1 MTQSIQILNGTKVDS
16 ATGKYTLPVGFDHS
30 WFTSVKKQSV
40 TDEQKQIA
48 LTKGMVELNLPV
60 EAQKYYQEIMQEALK
75 NVPVKQ
81 WDKAIQELNQLLL
94 FDDKGNILRVM
105 PVNFGAGKWR
115 DYPEKWQE

>member
-1 MTQSIQILNGTKVDS
+1 
-16 ATGKYTLPVGFDHS
+16 
-30 WFTSVKKQSV
+30 
-40 TDEQKQIA
+40 

-94 FDDKGNILRVM
+94 FDDKGNILRVL
-105 PVNFGAGKWR
+105 PVNFGAGNGVIILKNGKN
-115 DYPEKWQE
+115 DKELTE